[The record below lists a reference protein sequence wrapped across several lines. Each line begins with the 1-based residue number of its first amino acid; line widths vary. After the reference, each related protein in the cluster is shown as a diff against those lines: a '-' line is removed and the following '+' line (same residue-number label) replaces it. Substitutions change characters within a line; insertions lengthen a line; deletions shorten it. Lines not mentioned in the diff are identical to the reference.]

1 MKKAPIL
8 GCFCAS
14 LSHDGE
20 ALIIHKTN
28 KINSLYVFFLFHLIF
43 DCKQR
48 LVYFRILY
56 CKGLKSHFLLQYL
69 NVGKRKALFTKCN
82 DWHI

>member
-28 KINSLYVFFLFHLIF
+28 KINSLYVFF
-43 DCKQR
+43 
-48 LVYFRILY
+48 YFISFSIAS
-56 CKGLKSHFLLQYL
+56 KGLFTFEFSTAKVL
-69 NVGKRKALFTKCN
+69 NRTFFYNT
-82 DWHI
+82 